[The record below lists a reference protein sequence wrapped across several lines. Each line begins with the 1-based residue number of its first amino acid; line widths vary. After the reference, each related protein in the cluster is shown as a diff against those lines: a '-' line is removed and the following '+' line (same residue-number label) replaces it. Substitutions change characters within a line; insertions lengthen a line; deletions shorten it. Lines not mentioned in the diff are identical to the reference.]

1 MLAKIAKIRE
11 DKGYSQEEV
20 VKILDEYSKVAVD
33 ETEPEDEEVQE
44 PEQNENDE
52 SQENDTKPVEKA
64 EQYIKVDDVQKMID
78 GAVKKQVKKQLKMKR
93 GSPPEHREARE
104 GEFPNNNK
112 ISKNLFEVRV

>member
-20 VKILDEYSKVAVD
+20 VKILEEHSKVAVD

-44 PEQNENDE
+44 PEQKENDE
-52 SQENDTKPVEKA
+52 PQENDTKPAEKS
-64 EQYIKVDDVQKMID
+64 EQYIKVTDVQKF
-78 GAVKKQVKKQLKMKR
+78 VKGEVKKQLKMKR
-93 GSPPEHREARE
+93 GSPPEHREARD